1 MEVIVDRIENDYLV
15 LELPNSKH
23 INVLK
28 ELIPDCQ
35 EGDIINIKI
44 DYERR
49 KKRENEVKILSDK
62 LFLET
67 KN

>member
-1 MEVIVDRIENDYLV
+1 MEVIVDRIESGYLI
-15 LELPNSKH
+15 LELPNLKH

-28 ELIPDCQ
+28 ELIPDAV

-44 DYERR
+44 DYEKR
-49 KKRENEVKILSDK
+49 KKKEEEIKVLSDT
-62 LFLET
+62 LFLEN